1 LQQSISTKTE
11 IPLQEQSMFYPN
23 EIRTLLFR
31 FIAFFLG
38 RRMHPKKDNIRYK
51 KEVVSSYTH
60 ILNS

>member
-1 LQQSISTKTE
+1 
-11 IPLQEQSMFYPN
+11 MFYPN